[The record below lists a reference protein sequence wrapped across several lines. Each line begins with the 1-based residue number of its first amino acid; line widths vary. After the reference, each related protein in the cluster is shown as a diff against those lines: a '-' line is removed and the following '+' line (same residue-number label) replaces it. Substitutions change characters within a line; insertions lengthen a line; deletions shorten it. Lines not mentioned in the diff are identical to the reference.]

1 MSSTSYS
8 RSSAATMRPI
18 RSLPPTRRGER
29 TIDYGEFSHISNIGR
44 KKNIIIKTRY
54 NWRRQLPRRHHDATC
69 IHSPFGPCR
78 WAVLVHDERRE
89 ADVQPRRGV
98 AQDRSVR
105 NPRVLCAEGEAR
117 ANELHRV
124 CAVKHKRKRTTTV
137 YYFIARW
144 THLDARFSFRALLF
158 PRPPIVSLHFFPSH
172 IHTT

>member
-18 RSLPPTRRGER
+18 RSLPPTRRASVRSITENSV
-29 TIDYGEFSHISNIGR
+29 IFLIFVN
-44 KKNIIIKTRY
+44 NIIIK
-54 NWRRQLPRRHHDATC
+54 NSIQLEAPAPKAHHDATC